1 MTIIR
6 LRCSSIRTTSRFWV
20 VLRTAPMWPDIFL
33 PLNTR
38 PGVWFWP
45 MGAGH
50 AMGLGIAVGGVLAVE
65 VVALDGAGEALADG
79 GSGYVHALTGRKNA
93 HGKFGAGL
101 VFLKHGGI
109 VHAMLIQALAG
120 RLAGI
125 LTGERFSRG
134 LAGRAH
140 PPPAGRRSR
149 PFQEG
154 DGE

>member
-1 MTIIR
+1 ME
-6 LRCSSIRTTSRFWV
+6 
-20 VLRTAPMWPDIFL
+20 PG
-33 PLNTR
+33 TR
-38 PGVWFWP
+38 W
-45 MGAGH
+45 A
-50 AMGLGIAVGGVLAVE
+50 LGIAVGGVLAVE

-125 LTGERFSRG
+125 LTGERFSGG

-140 PPPAGRRSR
+140 RHLQGGVAVLFRKAMASDAVGVGLDH
-149 PFQEG
+149 G
-154 DGE
+154 DGHTGPLLRKQARHSSLLAD